1 MSEYFPDLK
10 SSGGKV
16 KFVYYLSYY
25 ATKADL
31 KNATGVEISKF
42 TKNVDLASL
51 KSEVDKLY
59 IDKLEQVPTGT
70 NSLKGKV
77 DKLDFDRLV
86 PVLFDLSKL
95 SDTAKNEVVKKD
107 AYNVKIKGIE
117 DKIPDIAEIATITT
131 FIANI
136 NEV

>member
-1 MSEYFPDLK
+1 MQQVFE
-10 SSGGKV
+10 
-16 KFVYYLSYY
+16 
-25 ATKADL
+25 T
-31 KNATGVEISKF
+31 SKF

-51 KSEVDKLY
+51 KS
-59 IDKLEQVPTGT
+59 
-70 NSLKGKV
+70 KV
-77 DKLDFDRLV
+77 DKLDIDKWEQASTEYKLGFDRLV

-117 DKIPDIAEIATITT
+117 DKMPDIADIATITT